1 MRKPS
6 VLSASGL
13 AASIAVIA
21 ILSFA
26 GNGTPEVQAAVILER
41 LNDQLGQDPRFE
53 VTLESVSVE
62 PVVVNGT
69 LQVWHEKVAGNFKL
83 GVQIPGAPDGATA
96 EAEGLLALTGKDGWM
111 LLRKLSM
118 SSPEGQVML
127 DGFLGPGKEVLVR
140 LPDDPAR
147 SNQSANVFTVVLEL
161 LRRGMFTQVTQ
172 ELIASHGDNGMT
184 LEKQPDGT
192 LLLSLPIENAK
203 AVTAV
208 EALVSEIL
216 PSSTTVFPDGSMG
229 FMKRPGDV
237 IMTIGETEVV
247 LAADATRETLAEEL
261 ERLSGGR
268 VKLTK
273 FNPSV
278 DEDGRLKSVRMD
290 ISIDGVD
297 FAPVIMKN
305 LAAML
310 GDDNKQDHE
319 LIGSTL
325 SVVYDPATKLARS
338 FRFQNL
344 GPTKGSINVTLR
356 KGPLDPAL
364 LDPEPVTTP
373 NTRIVDFTALE
384 ALIKQIGRKLD

>member
-26 GNGTPEVQAAVILER
+26 GNGTPEVQAAAILER
-41 LNDQLGQDPRFE
+41 FNDQLGQDPLFE
-53 VTLESVSVE
+53 VTLESVSAE

-83 GVQIPGAPDGATA
+83 GVQIPGAPDAATV
-96 EAEGLLALTGKDGWM
+96 EAEGLLALSGKDGWM

-118 SSPEGQVML
+118 SGPEGQVML

-140 LPDDPAR
+140 LPNDPAR

-172 ELIASHGDNGMT
+172 ELIASHGDNGTT

-192 LLLSLPIENAK
+192 LLLSLPIENGK

-208 EALVSEIL
+208 EDLVSEIL
-216 PSSTTVFPDGSMG
+216 PSSTTVFSDG

-247 LAADATRETLAEEL
+247 LAADATHEKLAEEL

-290 ISIDGVD
+290 IAIDGVN
-297 FAPVIMKN
+297 FAPVIMKS
-305 LAAML
+305 LAAL
-310 GDDNKQDHE
+310 VGDDDKQDHE
-319 LIGSTL
+319 LVGSTL

-344 GPTKGSINVTLR
+344 GPTKGSINVTIR

-364 LDPEPVTTP
+364 LDAEQVTTP
-373 NTRIVDFTALE
+373 NTRIVDFAALE
-384 ALIKQIGRKLD
+384 ALIKEVERIFD